1 MTKDNSKVNPVDFS
15 QCKEVFEKLGEWRLI
30 GRGEYFARSG
40 EVMEYA
46 GWIVSGG
53 FKYSL
58 VSSDGND
65 KVIGF
70 SLDDSLL
77 IDYESVIHS
86 TKMRTD
92 IIALEDSEVI
102 VIPAKILREK
112 LNLDHALNMNLMMG
126 LFEQLYDQF
135 LEFSNLTPAQRY
147 LRLLDRYPRI
157 TEIASYGDIASFLN
171 ISRRQPQRIREKH

>member
-1 MTKDNSKVNPVDFS
+1 MEPSVDFS
-15 QCKEVFEKLGEWRLI
+15 LCKEVFETFGERRLI

-58 VSSDGND
+58 TSSDGSNR
-65 KVIGF
+65 VIGF

-77 IDYESVIHS
+77 IDYESVMHY

-102 VIPAKILREK
+102 VITAKILRER
-112 LNLDHALNMNLMMG
+112 LNGDHELNMDLMMG
-126 LFEQLYDQF
+126 LFEQLYNQF
-135 LEFSNLTPAQRY
+135 LEFCSHTPAQRY

-157 TEIASYGDIASFLN
+157 TEIASYGDIASYLN
-171 ISRRQPQRIREKH
+171 ISRRQLQTIRKIYQ